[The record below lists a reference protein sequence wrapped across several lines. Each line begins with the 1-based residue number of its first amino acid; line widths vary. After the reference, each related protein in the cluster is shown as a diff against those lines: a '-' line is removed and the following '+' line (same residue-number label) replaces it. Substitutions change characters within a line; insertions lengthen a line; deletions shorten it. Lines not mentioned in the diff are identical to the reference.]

1 MRQGSRDGEGHDE
14 GLRDPHLARA
24 FSFLLNSQFLLEK
37 VDKDPRGQMWQ
48 KHYTDEQQNLCCG
61 YDLTWDPI

>member
-37 VDKDPRGQMWQ
+37 VDKDPRGQM
-48 KHYTDEQQNLCCG
+48 
-61 YDLTWDPI
+61 